1 MQLFTSSNLAK
12 KLPLNIA
19 SNGKWY
25 QALLWLL
32 GYVVIELAQY
42 TFATFPFSQNYLQ
55 LGTGYLFAVL
65 LLLPGN
71 IKIIFG
77 IASYSLGVLLSINFG
92 HHNALAT
99 GVAYSI
105 IFVQMLTGV
114 WAIHRIKNFNINRP
128 KHAVQFMALGF
139 FLPAV
144 ASSIVHAIFVSAQ
157 TLQDVINCIAFS
169 IAPAISILIVVP
181 LFFATVTSKLSDRVQ
196 QVWLKALW
204 FCVLVALTVGIFGIL
219 NNEGPDLPRYSVFL
233 FPLIMYSSYQYSFRF
248 NTLVMLILFTIATWL
263 DGYSGHVSLYNGQQ
277 SFVMVAVYFDIAQ
290 SIMLLI
296 GAFRSKNEWNDQS
309 IAKKNDALELAD
321 AVFKSTS
328 NAIVISDIHGVI
340 LSVNEGFTA
349 ISGYESEEVIGAKT
363 SLLHSGMHDAAFY
376 KNFWDEMAAKGK
388 WHGEFCHRRKDGT
401 LYYEL
406 KTVSLVHEVEG
417 DTSCYVSIGIDITE
431 EKQLRDEFA
440 YVTTHDVITGLINR
454 SSFEA
459 HAVNVL
465 RNQGIGTDSSA
476 ILLLDLDN
484 FKNINDAYGHHFG
497 DRILGLVAKRLTD
510 NLAEGTVVARF
521 GGDEFAILVPQCNKA
536 RAIQVAEDILIHFSE
551 PAEIDN
557 LVIDVGLSIGVALS
571 SSLVKDLDT
580 LIANASHEVRTFK
593 QQGKSIYNFFR
604 EKPRDES
611 TRVIWIQNELRK
623 GLHNGDL
630 SLFYQPQKSL
640 VTHRSVGWEALIRWN
655 HPEVGQIS
663 PGVFIPIAEQSGY
676 IRTIDDWVLNTA
688 CKQIVSWIEHDLPL
702 RRVAINISYS
712 TFVRPQFY
720 RELTEMVAGYRIE
733 PRWIELEITERML
746 IHTDNHVLD
755 TMNALVA
762 LGFSISI
769 DDFGTGYSNLAYI
782 SKFPVNKIK
791 IDMSFVRGIESNEK
805 NQNIVKAIID
815 LSHGLKLTA
824 IAEGVETAAESE
836 FLATLGCDEM
846 QGFWYH
852 RPINS
857 LDSGRLLTDEF
868 RNLKI

>member
-277 SFVMVAVYFDIAQ
+277 SVVMVAVYFDIAQ

-309 IAKKNDALELAD
+309 IAKNDQLNRVARIYLREGSGVGNIRECREPSGASLLNKDAGGRCCPLGAWRGLLANLLNEALQALKVALG
-321 AVFKSTS
+321 
-328 NAIVISDIHGVI
+328 NAIEWIKG
-340 LSVNEGFTA
+340 EGCLVLLLRA
-349 ISGYESEEVIGAKT
+349 GEVA
-363 SLLHSGMHDAAFY
+363 LLPEAL
-376 KNFWDEMAAKGK
+376 
-388 WHGEFCHRRKDGT
+388 GE
-401 LYYEL
+401 
-406 KTVSLVHEVEG
+406 TVLCL
-417 DTSCYVSIGIDITE
+417 D
-431 EKQLRDEFA
+431 
-440 YVTTHDVITGLINR
+440 
-454 SSFEA
+454 
-459 HAVNVL
+459 
-465 RNQGIGTDSSA
+465 A
-476 ILLLDLDN
+476 ILNLD
-484 FKNINDAYGHHFG
+484 G
-497 DRILGLVAKRLTD
+497 V
-510 NLAEGTVVARF
+510 AEGEDCCVRLARIFPTSF
-521 GGDEFAILVPQCNKA
+521 GGGLQ
-536 RAIQVAEDILIHFSE
+536 R
-551 PAEIDN
+551 
-557 LVIDVGLSIGVALS
+557 DVGLLLGGAARLLGGWG
-571 SSLVKDLDT
+571 LV
-580 LIANASHEVRTFK
+580 
-593 QQGKSIYNFFR
+593 G
-604 EKPRDES
+604 
-611 TRVIWIQNELRK
+611 
-623 GLHNGDL
+623 
-630 SLFYQPQKSL
+630 
-640 VTHRSVGWEALIRWN
+640 
-655 HPEVGQIS
+655 
-663 PGVFIPIAEQSGY
+663 
-676 IRTIDDWVLNTA
+676 
-688 CKQIVSWIEHDLPL
+688 
-702 RRVAINISYS
+702 
-712 TFVRPQFY
+712 
-720 RELTEMVAGYRIE
+720 
-733 PRWIELEITERML
+733 
-746 IHTDNHVLD
+746 
-755 TMNALVA
+755 
-762 LGFSISI
+762 
-769 DDFGTGYSNLAYI
+769 
-782 SKFPVNKIK
+782 
-791 IDMSFVRGIESNEK
+791 
-805 NQNIVKAIID
+805 
-815 LSHGLKLTA
+815 
-824 IAEGVETAAESE
+824 EG
-836 FLATLGCDEM
+836 
-846 QGFWYH
+846 H
-852 RPINS
+852 
-857 LDSGRLLTDEF
+857 GRLLNTVHAG
-868 RNLKI
+868 